1 MGTGGLQNPDAPHLV
16 VGDTLPNGPIAD
28 SGAGDV
34 GSGDSG
40 AVSGGEGG
48 GMGESLKLKED
59 WKRFEKDALKYKLLN
74 VCCIN

>member
-34 GSGDSG
+34 GSGESG
-40 AVSGGEGG
+40 AASGGEGG
-48 GMGESLKLKED
+48 GMGESLNENKDILFPDSLTKLID
-59 WKRFEKDALKYKLLN
+59 KYN
-74 VCCIN
+74 IDIE